1 MEKLRV
7 RYPVIVEGRYDK
19 ARLCSFLSGDIIQTD
34 GFRLLSDKK
43 KLALIRRLAQADK
56 VVVLTDSDRAGFR
69 IRGHIAGAVPP
80 EKLIHVYIPQVPG
93 KERRKARPSAEGTL
107 GVEGMDAEVLRE
119 ALEKAGALADSQ
131 PPERSPI
138 TKGDLY
144 ALGLSG
150 GEGSAAL
157 RRRLLRRLDLPEG
170 IGANALP
177 GVLARLVTLEE
188 LAALTARLREE
199 EEGSEEGNGTPSLI
213 RYKDR
218 GGLCYTGTGKLPPA
232 GGTAGG
238 AGAPPRRHRGGDPA
252 ALR

>member
-34 GFRLLSDKK
+34 GFRLFSDKK

-80 EKLIHVYIPQVPG
+80 EKLIHVYIPRVPG

-150 GEGSAAL
+150 GE
-157 RRRLLRRLDLPEG
+157 
-170 IGANALP
+170 
-177 GVLARLVTLEE
+177 LEE
-188 LAALTARLREE
+188 LIVAKARLWLDAGTMFGA
-199 EEGSEEGNGTPSLI
+199 EGEGFQRVNAA
-213 RYKDR
+213 
-218 GGLCYTGTGKLPPA
+218 C
-232 GGTAGG
+232 
-238 AGAPPRRHRGGDPA
+238 PRVILRQ
-252 ALR
+252 ALERLESAVKEIL

>member
-19 ARLCSFLSGDIIQTD
+19 AKLSSFLSGDIIQTD
-34 GFRLLSDKK
+34 GFRLFSDKK

-80 EKLIHVYIPQVPG
+80 EKLIHVYIPRVPG

-177 GVLARLVTLEE
+177 GVLTRLVTLEE

-199 EEGSEEGNGTPSLI
+199 EEG
-213 RYKDR
+213 
-218 GGLCYTGTGKLPPA
+218 
-232 GGTAGG
+232 
-238 AGAPPRRHRGGDPA
+238 
-252 ALR
+252 